1 MFERLLS
8 SLVNFR
14 LIEPGFDGNKVLND
28 FYSIKPAEV
37 ILNKTTKQL
46 TALDKKCVAF
56 LKGDDVFFTQSELEE
71 IDIVPSK

>member
-14 LIEPGFDGNKVLND
+14 LIEPGFDGSKVLND
-28 FYSIKPAEV
+28 FYRIKPTKV

-56 LKGDDVFFTQSELEE
+56 LMGDDVAFTQIELEE
-71 IDIVPSK
+71 INIVSSK